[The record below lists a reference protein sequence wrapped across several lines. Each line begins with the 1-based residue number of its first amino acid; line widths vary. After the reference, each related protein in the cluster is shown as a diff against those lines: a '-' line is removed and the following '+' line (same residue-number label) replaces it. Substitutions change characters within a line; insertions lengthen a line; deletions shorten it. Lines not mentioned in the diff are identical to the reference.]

1 MTIDELIIRINA
13 YADPD
18 PDSDWKYGKNY
29 GIMMAISEIEK
40 YREEKRSEVRISNWR
55 QNSRS

>member
-1 MTIDELIIRINA
+1 MTIEELIIRINA

-29 GIMMAISEIEK
+29 GIMMAVQEV
-40 YREEKRSEVRISNWR
+40 KRYQKDNEVDEC
-55 QNSRS
+55 